1 METEKAGAQ
10 VIVCL
15 SDLLQGALLRQDERK
30 GLHAQC
36 PTRYLGVK
44 GSDDVAVTD
53 TTPPP
58 GEQIWRLV
66 NVTELSPGAYRALL
80 ACLGLRRLEE
90 DQVSVFSDLCLC
102 EIEDLRVCEA
112 AYRFA
117 EERCG
122 ARIPLVIHGGPP
134 ARFYAHL
141 KDLGSLSSWYFR
153 AVERIHG

>member
-1 METEKAGAQ
+1 M
-10 VIVCL
+10 L
-15 SDLLQGALLRQDERK
+15 SV
-30 GLHAQC
+30 
-36 PTRYLGVK
+36 PTRFLGVK

-58 GEQIWRLV
+58 GEQTWRLV
-66 NVTELSPGAYRALL
+66 NVTDLSPGALRALL
-80 ACLGLRRLEE
+80 ACLGLRRLE
-90 DQVSVFSDLCLC
+90 DGQVSVFSDLCLC
-102 EIEDLRVCEA
+102 EIEDLRAWEA

-141 KDLGSLSSWYFR
+141 KDLGALSSWYFR